1 LNWYV
6 GVTLACK
13 VNEKVGI
20 KVAMVLL

>member
-6 GVTLACK
+6 GVILACK
-13 VNEKVGI
+13 MNEKVGI